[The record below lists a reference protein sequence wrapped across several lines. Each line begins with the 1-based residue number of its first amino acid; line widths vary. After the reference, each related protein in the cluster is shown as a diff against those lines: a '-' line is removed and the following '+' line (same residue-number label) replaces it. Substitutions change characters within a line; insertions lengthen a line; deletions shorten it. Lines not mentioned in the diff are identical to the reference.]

1 MKNVDARSWAM
12 ATLIRAIRT
21 IAQVAVATIGTT
33 ATLQEVDWALVAS
46 TSALAGVLSI
56 LMALGGLP
64 EVEPD
69 GEDDEPVV
77 VVIPDIEE

>member
-1 MKNVDARSWAM
+1 MEINTRTWAM
-12 ATLIRAIRT
+12 ATLIRAVRT

-46 TSALAGVLSI
+46 TSALAGILSV

-64 EVEPD
+64 EVET
-69 GEDDEPVV
+69 DDASESYTGT
-77 VVIPDIEE
+77 EF

>member
-1 MKNVDARSWAM
+1 MEINTRTWAM
-12 ATLIRAIRT
+12 ATIIRAIRT

-46 TSALAGVLSI
+46 TSALAGILSI

-64 EVEPD
+64 EVNNGLDVDPD
-69 GEDDEPVV
+69 ESSTGTEF
-77 VVIPDIEE
+77 

>member
-1 MKNVDARSWAM
+1 MKNVDARSWAR

-21 IAQVAVATIGTT
+21 VAQVAVATIGTT

-46 TSALAGVLSI
+46 TSALAGILSI

-69 GEDDEPVV
+69 DDVV
-77 VVIPDIEE
+77 VDFD

>member
-1 MKNVDARSWAM
+1 MKNVDARSWAR

-33 ATLQEVDWALVAS
+33 ATLQEVDWALVGS
-46 TSALAGVLSI
+46 TSALAGILAI

-69 GEDDEPVV
+69 DDE
-77 VVIPDIEE
+77 DESYTGTEF

>member
-1 MKNVDARSWAM
+1 MEINTRTWAM
-12 ATLIRAIRT
+12 ATLIRAVRT

-33 ATLQEVDWALVAS
+33 ATLQEVDWAIVGS

-64 EVEPD
+64 EVET
-69 GEDDEPVV
+69 DDVDESYTGT
-77 VVIPDIEE
+77 EF

>member
-1 MKNVDARSWAM
+1 M
-12 ATLIRAIRT
+12 ATLIRAVRT

-46 TSALAGVLSI
+46 TSALAGILSI

-64 EVEPD
+64 EVDPEADEAED
-69 GEDDEPVV
+69 GARS
-77 VVIPDIEE
+77 

>member
-1 MKNVDARSWAM
+1 MDTFTHSWAM

-46 TSALAGVLSI
+46 TSALAGILSI

-64 EVEPD
+64 EVTTEPD
-69 GEDDEPVV
+69 DASESYTGTEF
-77 VVIPDIEE
+77 

>member
-1 MKNVDARSWAM
+1 MEINTRTWAM
-12 ATLIRAIRT
+12 ATIIRAIRT

-46 TSALAGVLSI
+46 TSALAGILSI

-64 EVEPD
+64 EVASEPGD
-69 GEDDEPVV
+69 APE
-77 VVIPDIEE
+77 IEEQS

>member
-1 MKNVDARSWAM
+1 MEINTRTWAM

-46 TSALAGVLSI
+46 TSALAGILSI

-64 EVEPD
+64 EAD
-69 GEDDEPVV
+69 A
-77 VVIPDIEE
+77 PDIEEEL